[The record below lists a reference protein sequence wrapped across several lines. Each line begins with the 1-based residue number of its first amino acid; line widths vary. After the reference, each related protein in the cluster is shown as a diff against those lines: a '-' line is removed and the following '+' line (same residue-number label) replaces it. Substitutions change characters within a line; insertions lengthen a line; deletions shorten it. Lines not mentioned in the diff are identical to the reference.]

1 NNPVSHFI
9 ENFRLQFLQ
18 PLAKMLAESNV
29 NLDGLIDLVKDTITN
44 VFTNIADS
52 QVLGGIAN
60 LLQGV
65 VKAEFVYNDGS
76 VHVVGV
82 DQIDLNQAKS
92 LQFEFD
98 LGQLKEIPLAALN
111 FDLGIP
117 GFGLSGSI
125 TPTLD
130 FAWHLHVGFG
140 VNLDQGFYFL
150 TKYDDP
156 NVAGDDNPELS
167 VALNLNLGSTA
178 GSRAQ
183 INGSLLFLG
192 LHLKDGVDLDG
203 NGLTNLNPANPSV
216 HDEFTELFLKATV
229 DLEDHGGGQGN
240 SGDGHLTLPELIS
253 QSPLDTFVFDVQ
265 GGANLR
271 AEATVDFGGLGTGSS
286 SGLSLAKI
294 LPSIQMGVLVNFEI
308 GFNSQTGLTVA
319 P

>member
-98 LGQLKEIPLAALN
+98 LGQLKEITLAALN

-117 GFGLSGSI
+117 GFGLTGSI

-156 NVAGDDNPELS
+156 NAAGADTPALS
-167 VALNLNLGSTA
+167 VALDHNLGSPRGA
-178 GSRAQ
+178 RAH
-183 INGSLLFLG
+183 INAPLLSADPD
-192 LHLKDGVDLDG
+192 LKDASDT
-203 NGLTNLNPANPSV
+203 NGHQPP
-216 HDEFTELFLKATV
+216 H
-229 DLEDHGGGQGN
+229 
-240 SGDGHLTLPELIS
+240 
-253 QSPLDTFVFDVQ
+253 
-265 GGANLR
+265 
-271 AEATVDFGGLGTGSS
+271 
-286 SGLSLAKI
+286 
-294 LPSIQMGVLVNFEI
+294 
-308 GFNSQTGLTVA
+308 
-319 P
+319 